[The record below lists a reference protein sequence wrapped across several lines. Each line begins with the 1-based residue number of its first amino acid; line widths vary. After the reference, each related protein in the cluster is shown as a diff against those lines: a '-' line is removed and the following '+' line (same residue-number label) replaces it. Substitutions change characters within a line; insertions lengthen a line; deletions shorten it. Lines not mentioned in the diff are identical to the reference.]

1 MEKIK
6 NTVRAYAI
14 KGNFTLKNNLHL
26 TLVFLGEVEQCDVD
40 SIVKALDKVEYN
52 KFDMTLNRLGKY
64 SRRDGDI
71 LWLGMDKENSD
82 LARLRKL
89 VYREL
94 GKLGFHQDKFTPH
107 ITLGRR
113 VVLKEDLDSIQ
124 TNEISTRVDR
134 ISLMLSERVDNVLTY
149 TEIYS
154 KILHLAK
161 SFVQV
166 LVWVSNMS
174 FCLSSL
180 EQFLVLHQI
189 SGSALPRVRVRISR
203 EQ

>member
-1 MEKIK
+1 MEETIMRLFTAILFNDEVKDKLEKIK

-52 KFDMTLNRLGKY
+52 KFDMTLNRLGKF

-154 KILHLAK
+154 KNLH
-161 SFVQV
+161 
-166 LVWVSNMS
+166 
-174 FCLSSL
+174 
-180 EQFLVLHQI
+180 
-189 SGSALPRVRVRISR
+189 
-203 EQ
+203 